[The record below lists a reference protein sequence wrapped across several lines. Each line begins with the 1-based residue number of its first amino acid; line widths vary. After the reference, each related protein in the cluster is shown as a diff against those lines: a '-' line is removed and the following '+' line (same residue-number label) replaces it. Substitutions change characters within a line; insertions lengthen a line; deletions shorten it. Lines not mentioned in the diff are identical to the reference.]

1 MNLIGTMN
9 NSKFNIIHIN
19 CFLQQVCQLARAVFG
34 WGTWGSYEIGG
45 GCAQLCTVAGARI
58 GWADSHVKRINHKLT
73 ITEDGSGGIEAFR
86 ICNFQTNP

>member
-45 GCAQLCTVAGARI
+45 GCAQLCAVARARVGWEGGKGAQAERSAQASRRATATAAR
-58 GWADSHVKRINHKLT
+58 GKGRTPNS
-73 ITEDGSGGIEAFR
+73 
-86 ICNFQTNP
+86 